1 MSGSE
6 KTKKK
11 KKMENGE
18 EKKTD
23 IENSVNTFLELKFPE
38 LVKMTV
44 DQAVKVL
51 FVSPEF
57 KKGLGE
63 AMATFQKQQ
72 KEAFDIELDKM
83 KTKIDKLEKMVREQT
98 EMVKQL
104 ELDLKT
110 GKVGDLEDVA
120 EKKERLR
127 SVVMLNVPELRSH
140 FELEKNKSDLVSV
153 NLVLQHLNIGVQP
166 MAVYRLGRQRQDG
179 RARLLK
185 VVMPNSMSQRE
196 LLNRAPRLKTFCTNG
211 HPPVYVRKSMSKEE
225 LNEFRMKRAHQ
236 KSNEVLM
243 NPRGSNSIEMQ
254 VDDDNS
260 NIKVTQKN

>member
-23 IENSVNTFLELKFPE
+23 IENSVNTFLELKFLE

-83 KTKIDKLEKMVREQT
+83 KTKIDKLEKMVREQA
-98 EMVKQL
+98 EVVKQL
-104 ELDLKT
+104 GLDLKT
-110 GKVGDLEDVA
+110 GKVGDSEDVA

-127 SVVMLNVPELRSH
+127 SVVMLNVPELNSH
-140 FELEKNKSDLVSV
+140 FELEKNKCDLISV
-153 NLVLQHLNIGVQP
+153 NLIIQYLNIGVQP

-179 RARLLK
+179 RPRLLK

-196 LLNRAPRLKTFCTNG
+196 LLNRAPKLKTFNTNG
-211 HPPVYVRKSMSKEE
+211 HPPVYVRKSMSREE
-225 LNEFRMKRAHQ
+225 LVEFRAMRAQQ
-236 KSNEVLM
+236 KPNGIMV
-243 NPRGSNSIEMQ
+243 NTRGSNSTDMQ

-260 NIKVTQKN
+260 NINVTQKN